1 VEQVIA
7 EGKGLSPQVYP
18 GGGTCSMKG
27 LSRKNFSLAGR
38 RLIYFSAASHSTLPK
53 QFNYHY
59 HSWLPSLILAEG
71 IQVSLSE
78 QPNTQHSRSWTS

>member
-1 VEQVIA
+1 
-7 EGKGLSPQVYP
+7 
-18 GGGTCSMKG
+18 MKG

-78 QPNTQHSRSWTS
+78 QPNHSTLPKLDKLISTPLIDRFFALFGLPLDSR